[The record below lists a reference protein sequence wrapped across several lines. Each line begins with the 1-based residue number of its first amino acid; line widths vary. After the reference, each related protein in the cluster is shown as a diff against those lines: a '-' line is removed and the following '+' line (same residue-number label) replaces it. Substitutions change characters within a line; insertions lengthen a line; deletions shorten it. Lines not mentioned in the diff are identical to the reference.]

1 MIKCVLSLCSSLQF
15 PRCTQEEATAALVPA
30 ATQGGF
36 ATAKDCLAKG
46 ADIDVRDVTVGA
58 INLTIAFA
66 CVPYFLTL

>member
-1 MIKCVLSLCSSLQF
+1 
-15 PRCTQEEATAALVPA
+15 VPA